1 MNQQHLLP
9 HAMVRNV
16 KFMRQSPM
24 YTTKYGFPKQSTC
37 LLPKLKAIPQTMKCS
52 MKTQRELT
60 FRHANLDPLKFGWV
74 KDDSAKSLGAIP
86 LPQDVPLAPAEML
99 KTILCTCS
107 SDQSCSSLKCGSAS
121 VQLPCSLFCKYCGS
135 GRCFNRMTKMK
146 DAVDDEELSGG

>member
-1 MNQQHLLP
+1 MGFQNKV
-9 HAMVRNV
+9 HAYYLNLKQYHRLM
-16 KFMRQSPM
+16 
-24 YTTKYGFPKQSTC
+24 KY
-37 LLPKLKAIPQTMKCS
+37 S

-121 VQLPCSLFCKYCGS
+121 IKLPCSLSCKCGGS
-135 GRCFNRMTKMK
+135 GRCFNRMTKEK
-146 DAVDDEELSGG
+146 DAVDDEELSGD